1 MSNQSV
7 DGFQGSQPFIN
18 DKEYSSLSLDQL
30 KYILNQKKQGLT
42 DNYKELIEKEKIIR
56 DIRKVDKLNEK
67 VKQGINIKKERKK
80 KSKTKKIK
88 KGNEIKKIKTFDGYF
103 QECIENKEFP
113 ADTPPYF
120 REALE
125 RAIKE
130 YEQGIE
136 KEKSVFESFAVKYI
150 IRGDPGISPVEFF
163 NRVYKTLEDFF
174 TNHRNIKFGMVL
186 VCLMAQQIL
195 GKKGEVVGLK
205 EDKAYFNSG
214 TRSNFVSTDVF
225 IN

>member
-18 DKEYSSLSLDQL
+18 EKEYSSLSLDQL

-80 KSKTKKIK
+80 KSKT
-88 KGNEIKKIKTFDGYF
+88 KKIKTFDGYF

-186 VCLMAQQIL
+186 VCLMAQQIRQKR
-195 GKKGEVVGLK
+195 GSCWIK
-205 EDKAYFNSG
+205 
-214 TRSNFVSTDVF
+214 RR
-225 IN
+225 